1 MYHPLRNKIDL
12 QLLLVLVGSLLNCHA
27 DAATASRAGGSG
39 MTWMR
44 TADTLYNGELVF
56 YDQLGID
63 SYVILDSNLNDFDTF
78 NTLGVNYG
86 LFDPLELG
94 FQTTYMA
101 NDQHKT
107 SGIRSYKGILK
118 FRILGDKDKDNYAV
132 TLATYKT
139 ASPADVSDKIGSGA
153 TEHGTEIN
161 ASYYGED
168 VNLHLTVGAA
178 TTDAKYYA
186 PDVVYYSVDKQY
198 ANLGAEFK
206 VSDKFIFGIESI
218 QEKSENVLF
227 DKNQIFAFSLQYKAT
242 ANWDFDFGAA
252 FGVPADRSEPAKS
265 FYIGFNYRPDERHP
279 SGAGRPSRKD
289 TRVNEVQSAIPVP
302 EPQPEPKPTFNRR
315 PATKPIAKPAPKKI
329 RANYKFRVTLK
340 NATGSNATGQRV
352 ANFLR
357 KNGYGVASIQSV
369 ARRSKT
375 EIRYLNRNSQQA
387 LQLAVKLPGNQDLRK
402 MSSLDKGIDFEIVI
416 GSDMVQSIR

>member
-153 TEHGTEIN
+153 TEHG
-161 ASYYGED
+161 
-168 VNLHLTVGAA
+168 
-178 TTDAKYYA
+178 A
-186 PDVVYYSVDKQY
+186 P
-198 ANLGAEFK
+198 LGHRD
-206 VSDKFIFGIESI
+206 S
-218 QEKSENVLF
+218 
-227 DKNQIFAFSLQYKAT
+227 
-242 ANWDFDFGAA
+242 
-252 FGVPADRSEPAKS
+252 
-265 FYIGFNYRPDERHP
+265 
-279 SGAGRPSRKD
+279 SR
-289 TRVNEVQSAIPVP
+289 
-302 EPQPEPKPTFNRR
+302 
-315 PATKPIAKPAPKKI
+315 
-329 RANYKFRVTLK
+329 
-340 NATGSNATGQRV
+340 
-352 ANFLR
+352 
-357 KNGYGVASIQSV
+357 
-369 ARRSKT
+369 
-375 EIRYLNRNSQQA
+375 
-387 LQLAVKLPGNQDLRK
+387 
-402 MSSLDKGIDFEIVI
+402 
-416 GSDMVQSIR
+416 